1 MIAKNPRRM
10 DYDSQHVES
19 TQLKRSTKESSKFL
33 GDQWSNII
41 SSILGGGGGGGGG
54 YACGNSSN
62 SFTWS
67 VDLDMRYRKL
77 KIQITENLFKM
88 KTMLKE

>member
-41 SSILGGGGGGGGG
+41 SSVVGGGGGGG